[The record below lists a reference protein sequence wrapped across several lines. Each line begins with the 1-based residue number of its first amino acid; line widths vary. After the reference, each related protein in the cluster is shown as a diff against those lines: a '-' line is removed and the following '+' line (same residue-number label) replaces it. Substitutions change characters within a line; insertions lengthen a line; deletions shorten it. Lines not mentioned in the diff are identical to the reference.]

1 MFSGSPVKKINMQV
15 SDWKTI
21 YDNLL
26 LDKGLVSRIYKELL
40 KLSIENP
47 KNPILGKMGKDLM
60 TLPKKIQEWQISIQK
75 RCLILSVKRKLKL
88 KPQWDTTHT
97 Y

>member
-1 MFSGSPVKKINMQV
+1 MQV

-60 TLPKKIQEWQISIQK
+60 TLPKKIQE
-75 RCLILSVKRKLKL
+75 
-88 KPQWDTTHT
+88 
-97 Y
+97 